1 MIKRAERFLPWNE
14 KLSLWRRDFRSI
26 IYRAERFLPR
36 NKHILLFNSRE
47 GEISPL
53 RAPRFPPP
61 LRASP
66 MLGFYGGT
74 GGGKG
79 GRGKGGVE
87 GTGGNCGRG
96 GEGARGQRPA
106 NQDAGGRPKSLP
118 KPSVSL
124 RVVAF
129 SCLLPPGAW
138 ACKQPAPRKPRSR
151 RPLKLI
157 TKTSRFAT
165 SGGFSCLGRVGGS
178 SGTPRVAA
186 VI

>member
-26 IYRAERFLPR
+26 IYRAERFLPW

-61 LRASP
+61 ESKSHARILR
-66 MLGFYGGT
+66 GDGGREGGT
-74 GGGKG
+74 GKGRG

-151 RPLKLI
+151 RPPKLI
-157 TKTSRFAT
+157 TKNFRSVSLCISFLHILA
-165 SGGFSCLGRVGGS
+165 F
-178 SGTPRVAA
+178 PF
-186 VI
+186 